1 MSEAAIPQPQSSPQP
16 QPTPQAAPQAPPPL
30 AVVSPFRHM
39 KKELTMLGVLIAL
52 VIATAALNPVFL
64 GGDNLRNT
72 IRHIS
77 LISLFALGEAVV
89 IIAGGIDLSIGSVI
103 CISAVT
109 TSYLTMYF
117 GFGIE
122 AAVVAA
128 IIIALVIGI
137 SQGLVITHLGV
148 PPFVVT
154 LGSMLL
160 LRGGAEVLTGG
171 TDIGFQGRFPTFRFL
186 GEGNGLGMP
195 MPFWFALTAI
205 AITAFLMHRTV
216 FGRYC
221 YAIGSNAEA
230 ARLSGVPVRAVRL
243 VTFVLAAGL
252 AGLAGVLYVA
262 YLPSATPS
270 LGSAYELHAVAAAVL
285 GGCSL
290 QGGRGSVFGVLIG
303 AGIMQIT
310 FNAVNLI
317 GHSLWQN
324 VVAGGVIL
332 TAVIVDRLFE
342 KNAAK
347 RRVK

>member
-1 MSEAAIPQPQSSPQP
+1 MNDAQARVSIPST
-16 QPTPQAAPQAPPPL
+16 TPSHQL
-30 AVVSPFRHM
+30 GIMTSLKHM
-39 KKELTMLGVLIAL
+39 KKEVTMLAVMIAL
-52 VIATAALNPVFL
+52 AFITAVLNPVFL

-89 IIAGGIDLSIGSVI
+89 IIAGGIDLSIGSII

-109 TSYLTMYF
+109 TSYLTMF
-117 GFGIE
+117 TGVGIVS
-122 AAVVAA
+122 AVVLA
-128 IIIALVIGI
+128 IAFSILIGLA
-137 SQGLVITHLGV
+137 QGLIITRMGV
-148 PPFVVT
+148 QPFVVT
-154 LGSMLL
+154 LASMLL
-160 LRGGAEVLTGG
+160 LRGVAEVLTGG
-171 TDIGFQGRFPTFRFL
+171 TDIGFQGKFPGFRFL
-186 GEGNGLGMP
+186 GEGQALGLP
-195 MPFWFALTAI
+195 MPFWFALVAMVI
-205 AITAFLMHRTV
+205 IAFLMHRTL
-216 FGRYC
+216 FGRYA

-230 ARLSGVPVRAVRL
+230 ARLSGVPVQTVRL
-243 VTFVLAAGL
+243 VTFILSAFF

-270 LGSAYELHAVAAAVL
+270 LGSAYELHAIAAAVL

-317 GHSLWQN
+317 GQSLWQN

-332 TAVIVDRLFE
+332 AAVVVDRAFE
-342 KNAAK
+342 RSGGGAKKRAAA
-347 RRVK
+347 